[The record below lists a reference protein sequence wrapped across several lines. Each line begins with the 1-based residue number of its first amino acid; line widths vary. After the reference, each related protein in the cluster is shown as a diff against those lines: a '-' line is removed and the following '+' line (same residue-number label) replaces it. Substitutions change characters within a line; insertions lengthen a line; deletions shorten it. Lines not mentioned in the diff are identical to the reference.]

1 MTTSKRQFAE
11 TITQRELNRLP
22 YMAGYTTHLSF
33 YQPNMPPAIPAVPMG
48 VPIKDVK

>member
-11 TITQRELNRLP
+11 TVSLRELNRLP

-33 YQPNMPPAIPAVPMG
+33 YQPNVLPAVPMG
-48 VPIKDVK
+48 VPLKDVK

>member
-11 TITQRELNRLP
+11 TISLRELNRLP
-22 YMAGYTTHLSF
+22 YMSGFTTHMSF
-33 YQPNMPPAIPAVPMG
+33 NQPNIPPVVTMG